1 MLNKDGTIY
10 TYVCDAF
17 PKDNAVAEYEK
28 ALASTATKFAVIVRG
43 QNFGVDKGRGIL
55 YKLPAGG
62 YQILSKP
69 KPVAP
74 AVQPVEKAVIEEL
87 PDEIPL
93 NAPATDDADK
103 TPENEPVSDETPNTA
118 NDSAESEKSVVEA
131 NDGVEGEDT
140 AETPVEDESKKVLE
154 SLAVRNKALELEN
167 ERLKKS
173 NEEII
178 GIILEMNARLIKVL
192 NGD

>member
-1 MLNKDGTIY
+1 M
-10 TYVCDAF
+10 
-17 PKDNAVAEYEK
+17 
-28 ALASTATKFAVIVRG
+28 R
-43 QNFGVDKGRGIL
+43 
-55 YKLPAGG
+55 
-62 YQILSKP
+62 LSR
-69 KPVAP
+69 
-74 AVQPVEKAVIEEL
+74 
-87 PDEIPL
+87 
-93 NAPATDDADK
+93 NPATDDADK
-103 TPENEPVSDETPNTA
+103 TPENEPASEPVSEPVNEPVSDETPNTV
-118 NDSAESEKSVVEA
+118 NDSAESETSVVGA
-131 NDGVEGEDT
+131 NDGVESDDT